1 MAKNKETKNTNI
13 PEVAN
18 DQFEFVQREK
28 KIFDEQ
34 FETKPIGYFQD
45 AMIRFTKNKTNI
57 IATVILSIIILMSVF
72 QPLLTT
78 KNYSVVEANLSLL
91 PPRIPI
97 LENFGIADGTI
108 SYDQQPVD
116 LATIDLETGFAGDP
130 IGNFL
135 PQFIVDDSREY
146 YTNECSL
153 KDPIC
158 LGGETVLRLS
168 PGNTRMTVVSTRSF
182 PFTSDQASTL
192 EIHIVEL
199 SDNNSK
205 LIAQVQP
212 VADGPWVDLG
222 SFNAVG
228 VQQLDVRQALV
239 NLGIT
244 QGFSS
249 PLRLI
254 FESQGTRDLMAMQ
267 RVALYS
273 GGSTTP
279 IILDEGTDLSLYSL
293 VSSAGETGTINRRF
307 GEIRL
312 MTFRYRAYDAV
323 FGDRNINAM
332 AKSEYDTIVANN
344 PCNRIEN
351 PNNLNGWF
359 FEEGCPIR
367 EVIRENPGVIV
378 GGVSY
383 GTYRVVVNYA
393 LLQGYPDIPY
403 FLFGTTRAG
412 RDLFTLIWVATRTS
426 LLIGV
431 IVSAINITVGVLF
444 GAISGYYGGAIDM
457 ILQRVSEVIG
467 RIPFLVILA
476 IFVATLGGGVQTLIF
491 ILIVSGWIGVAY
503 VTRTQFY
510 RFKGREYV
518 LASRTLGAKDMRL
531 IFRHILP
538 NGIGTIITASILLIP
553 ATIFAE
559 STISYLGFGIG
570 HGSSFSILGF
580 EFSGVSVGV
589 LLADGRPELLTR
601 PHLTAFPAIV
611 ISILMITFNMFGN
624 ALRDAFNPQ
633 LRGSL

>member
-1 MAKNKETKNTNI
+1 MAKDSKNNVPSVTK
-13 PEVAN
+13 
-18 DQFEFVQREK
+18 DQFEFIQREK
-28 KIFDEQ
+28 KIYDEK

-45 AMIRFTKNKTNI
+45 AMIRFAKNKTNI
-57 IATVILSIIILMSVF
+57 IATVILAFIILMSIF
-72 QPLLTT
+72 QPFLTT
-78 KNYSVVEANLSLL
+78 KNYTAVEANLSLL
-91 PPRIPI
+91 PPRVPI

-108 SYDQQPVD
+108 SFDQQPVD
-116 LATIDLETGFAGDP
+116 LSTSNPATGFQGNP
-130 IGNFL
+130 IGNYL
-135 PQFIVDDSREY
+135 PEYIVDSSREY
-146 YTNECSL
+146 YIDECSL
-153 KDPIC
+153 KDDIC
-158 LGGETVLRLS
+158 RGGETVLRLS
-168 PGNTRMTVVSTRSF
+168 PRNTRMTVISGRNF
-182 PFTSDQASTL
+182 PFSFSQPSRL
-192 EIHIVEL
+192 EINIVDIA
-199 SDNNSK
+199 DNNSF
-205 LIAQVQP
+205 LRVLVQP
-212 VADGPWVDLG
+212 EVEGPWVEIG
-222 SFNAVG
+222 AFSSAG
-228 VQQLDVRQALV
+228 VQQLDVQAALI
-239 NLGIT
+239 NAGIT
-244 QGFSS
+244 EDVNSR
-249 PLRLI
+249 LRLV
-254 FESQGTRDLMAMQ
+254 FESEGTRDLMAMQ
-267 RVALYS
+267 RIALYEGDAS
-273 GGSTTP
+273 EP
-279 IILDEGTDLSLYSL
+279 VLIDEGTELSLYSL
-293 VSSAGETGTINRRF
+293 VSSAGETGTINRRR
-307 GEIRL
+307 GEIQL
-312 MTFRYRAYDAV
+312 MSFRYRAYDAV
-323 FGDRNINAM
+323 FADRNINAM
-332 AKSEYDTIVANN
+332 AKSEYEEIIANN
-344 PCNRIEN
+344 PCTRIEN
-351 PNNLNGWF
+351 PSNPDGWLF
-359 FEEGCPIR
+359 DEGCPIR
-367 EVIRENPGVIV
+367 EVIRENPGVVV
-378 GGVSY
+378 GGVSF

-393 LLQGYPDIPY
+393 LYQGYESIPY

-431 IVSAINITVGVLF
+431 IVSAINITIGVLF

-457 ILQRVSEVIG
+457 ILQRISEVIG

-491 ILIVSGWIGVAY
+491 ILIVSGWIGIGY

-601 PHLTAFPAIV
+601 PHLTAYPAVV

>member
-1 MAKNKETKNTNI
+1 MAKNKETKTTNI
-13 PEVAN
+13 PEVTS

-168 PGNTRMTVVSTRSF
+168 PRNTRMTVVSARSF

-212 VADGPWVDLG
+212 VADGPWFDLG
-222 SFNAVG
+222 SFDAVG

-249 PLRLI
+249 PLRLV
-254 FESQGTRDLMAMQ
+254 FESEGTRDLMAMQ

-332 AKSEYDTIVANN
+332 AKSEYDTIVASN

-351 PNNLNGWF
+351 PNNPNGWF

-367 EVIRENPGVIV
+367 EVISENPGVIV
-378 GGVSY
+378 GGVSF
-383 GTYRVVVNYA
+383 GSYRVVVNYA
-393 LLQGYPDIPY
+393 LLQGYPEIPY

-426 LLIGV
+426 LLIGL

-476 IFVATLGGGVQTLIF
+476 IFVATLGGGIQTLIF

>member
-1 MAKNKETKNTNI
+1 
-13 PEVAN
+13 
-18 DQFEFVQREK
+18 
-28 KIFDEQ
+28 
-34 FETKPIGYFQD
+34 
-45 AMIRFTKNKTNI
+45 
-57 IATVILSIIILMSVF
+57 
-72 QPLLTT
+72 
-78 KNYSVVEANLSLL
+78 
-91 PPRIPI
+91 
-97 LENFGIADGTI
+97 
-108 SYDQQPVD
+108 
-116 LATIDLETGFAGDP
+116 
-130 IGNFL
+130 
-135 PQFIVDDSREY
+135 
-146 YTNECSL
+146 
-153 KDPIC
+153 
-158 LGGETVLRLS
+158 
-168 PGNTRMTVVSTRSF
+168 
-182 PFTSDQASTL
+182 
-192 EIHIVEL
+192 
-199 SDNNSK
+199 
-205 LIAQVQP
+205 
-212 VADGPWVDLG
+212 
-222 SFNAVG
+222 
-228 VQQLDVRQALV
+228 
-239 NLGIT
+239 
-244 QGFSS
+244 
-249 PLRLI
+249 
-254 FESQGTRDLMAMQ
+254 MAMQ

-359 FEEGCPIR
+359 FEVGCPIR

-383 GTYRVVVNYA
+383 GSYRVVVNYA

-426 LLIGV
+426 LLIGM

-476 IFVATLGGGVQTLIF
+476 ILVATLGGGVQTLIF